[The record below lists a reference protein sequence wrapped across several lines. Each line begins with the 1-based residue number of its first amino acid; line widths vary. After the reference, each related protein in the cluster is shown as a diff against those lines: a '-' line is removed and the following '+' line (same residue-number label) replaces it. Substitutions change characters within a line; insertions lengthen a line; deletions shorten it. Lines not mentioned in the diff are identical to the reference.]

1 MLDLNEVRMF
11 VQVVRARSFA
21 EAARRLHVPPNTL
34 SRRIRQLEASLGT
47 RLMQRST
54 RKLTLTAA
62 GQAFFE
68 RCGAAVDGVLAAGK
82 ELADGSEQPS
92 GSVRVAAPVD
102 FLDLFRV
109 EWIVEFLERHP
120 LVRLEFL
127 LSDERADLIEE
138 SIDVALRGG
147 YPREASSAYRHIG
160 SHAMNLVASPGYLAA
175 RGTPLTL
182 QDLAHHDCLITAPR
196 QGRDLWRLHG
206 PDGVEEIRVSG
217 RFSANSTSA
226 LLKSCL
232 VGLGIGM
239 LPSVMIAAEVRGG
252 GLVQV
257 LPSYGRS
264 GADFNVLVPS
274 PEQIPAAVTVFIDF
288 VTERLQ
294 RVMAGVTDI
303 SPRVQP
309 RAPPSAQPGVEPMIP
324 ARARRPAEGRL
335 RQR

>member
-1 MLDLNEVRMF
+1 
-11 VQVVRARSFA
+11 
-21 EAARRLHVPPNTL
+21 
-34 SRRIRQLEASLGT
+34 
-47 RLMQRST
+47 
-54 RKLTLTAA
+54 
-62 GQAFFE
+62 
-68 RCGAAVDGVLAAGK
+68 
-82 ELADGSEQPS
+82 
-92 GSVRVAAPVD
+92 
-102 FLDLFRV
+102 
-109 EWIVEFLERHP
+109 
-120 LVRLEFL
+120 
-127 LSDERADLIEE
+127 
-138 SIDVALRGG
+138 
-147 YPREASSAYRHIG
+147 
-160 SHAMNLVASPGYLAA
+160 
-175 RGTPLTL
+175 
-182 QDLAHHDCLITAPR
+182 
-196 QGRDLWRLHG
+196 
-206 PDGVEEIRVSG
+206 
-217 RFSANSTSA
+217 
-226 LLKSCL
+226 
-232 VGLGIGM
+232 LGIGM